1 MIEKIE
7 MATFTAYEEIL
18 SSHCIS
24 KPAYTCRIGMSAKL
38 EICTTELELLRI
50 GKPEIIII
58 TYILHIKSL
67 HASGGIP

>member
-1 MIEKIE
+1 MIEKIK
-7 MATFTAYEEIL
+7 MSAFTAYEKVMA
-18 SSHCIS
+18 SHCIS

-58 TYILHIKSL
+58 AYILHIKSL